1 MGQAIHWFPGHMN
14 KALNEIKEKIK
25 LVDIV
30 IELLD
35 TRIPYSSF
43 NDEFEKIV
51 QNKRRLLVFTKEDLA
66 DPNITKR
73 WIDQF
78 SKEGR
83 DFIFMDVNKD
93 NVNQKLSKYILKLG
107 EEKHAKEKARGMKP
121 QPIRTMIIG
130 IPNVGKSSLINKLAK
145 RKVAGVENRPGFT
158 RGEQM
163 IKVNNDFLLL
173 DTPGVLPMNY
183 ENKKKAMHL
192 ALVGSI
198 KEDILPTLDMAY
210 YLIDFLA
217 NNYPNSLIERFGI
230 NDLNDKEIVLDSI
243 CKKRGLLGQN
253 GAFLVENAAKLLLKE
268 FKDGLLGRISLEK
281 SLWILMSKNNIAIT
295 VKKLLLE

>member
-1 MGQAIHWFPGHMN
+1 MANIHWFPGHMN
-14 KALNEIKEKIK
+14 KALNEIKEKVK
-25 LVDIV
+25 LVDVV

-43 NDEFEKIV
+43 NDEFEKFV
-51 QNKRRLLVFTKEDLA
+51 NNKKRLFVFTKADLA
-66 DPNITKR
+66 DSEITKG

-78 SKEGR
+78 KKEGK
-83 DFIFMDVNKD
+83 DYLFLDILHD
-93 NVNQKLSKYILKLG
+93 NVNVILSKKITEL
-107 EEKHAKEKARGMKP
+107 AKEKHEKEKAKGMKP
-121 QPIRTMIIG
+121 QPVRTMIIG

-163 IKVNNDFLLL
+163 IKINNDFLLV

-198 KEDILPTLDMAY
+198 KEEILPSLDMAD
-210 YLIDFLA
+210 YLLDFFKER
-217 NNYPNSLIERFGI
+217 YPSILETRFDI
-230 NDLNDKEIVLDSI
+230 KEINENHAVLEQI
-243 CKKRGLLGQN
+243 AKKRGLLGQS
-253 GAFLVENAAKLLLKE
+253 GVLQIENAASLLLKE
-268 FKDGLLGRISLEK
+268 FKDGKLGRISLERA
-281 SLWILMSKNNIAIT
+281 L
-295 VKKLLLE
+295 

>member
-1 MGQAIHWFPGHMN
+1 MGTNIHWFPGHMN
-14 KALNEIKEKIK
+14 KALNEIKEKVK

-43 NDEFEKIV
+43 NDEFEKFV
-51 QNKRRLLVFTKEDLA
+51 NNKKRLFVFTKEDLA
-66 DPNITKR
+66 DPEITKG
-73 WIDQF
+73 WVEQF
-78 SKEGR
+78 KKEGK
-83 DFIFMDVNKD
+83 DFIFLDVIHD
-93 NVNQKLSKYILKLG
+93 NVIQILTKRITYL
-107 EEKHAKEKARGMKP
+107 AKEKHEKERSKGMKP
-121 QPIRTMIIG
+121 QPVRAMIIG

-163 IKVNNDFLLL
+163 IKINNDFLLV

-198 KEDILPTLDMAY
+198 KEEILPTLDMAN
-210 YLIDFLA
+210 YLLDFFK
-217 NNYPNSLIERFGI
+217 NNYPSILKERFDI
-230 NDLNDKEIVLDSI
+230 KEINENHAVLEEI
-243 CKKRGLLGQN
+243 ARKRGLLGQN
-253 GAFLVENAAKLLLKE
+253 GVLQVENAASLLLKE
-268 FKDGLLGRISLEK
+268 FKDGKLGCISLERA
-281 SLWILMSKNNIAIT
+281 L
-295 VKKLLLE
+295 

>member
-1 MGQAIHWFPGHMN
+1 MANIHWFPGHMN
-14 KALNEIKEKIK
+14 KALNEIKEKMK
-25 LVDIV
+25 LVDVV

-43 NDEFEKIV
+43 NDEFEKFV
-51 QNKRRLLVFTKEDLA
+51 NNKKRLFVFTKADLA
-66 DPNITKR
+66 DPEVTKG

-78 SKEGR
+78 KKEGK
-83 DFIFMDVNKD
+83 DYLFLDILHD
-93 NVNQKLSKYILKLG
+93 NVNVILSKKITEL
-107 EEKHAKEKARGMKP
+107 AKEKHEREKAKGMKP
-121 QPIRTMIIG
+121 QPVRTMIIG

-163 IKVNNDFLLL
+163 IKINNDFLLV

-198 KEDILPTLDMAY
+198 KEEILPSLDMAD
-210 YLIDFLA
+210 YLLDFFKER
-217 NNYPNSLIERFGI
+217 YPSILEARFDIKDI
-230 NDLNDKEIVLDSI
+230 NENHAVLEQI
-243 CKKRGLLGQN
+243 AKKRGLLGQS
-253 GAFLVENAAKLLLKE
+253 GVLQIENAASLLLKE
-268 FKDGLLGRISLEK
+268 FKDGKLGRISLERA
-281 SLWILMSKNNIAIT
+281 L
-295 VKKLLLE
+295 

>member
-1 MGQAIHWFPGHMN
+1 MANIHWFPGHMN

-25 LVDIV
+25 LVDVV

-51 QNKRRLLVFTKEDLA
+51 NNKKRLFIFTKEDLA
-66 DPNITKR
+66 DPEVTKG
-73 WIDQF
+73 WVEQF
-78 SKEGR
+78 KKENK
-83 DFIFMDVNKD
+83 DFVFLDVLHD
-93 NVNQKLSKYILKLG
+93 NVNMILTKKITEL
-107 EEKHAKEKARGMKP
+107 AKEKQARDKAKGMKP
-121 QPIRTMIIG
+121 QPVRAMIIG

-158 RGEQM
+158 RGEQY
-163 IKVNNDFLLL
+163 IKINNDFLLV

-198 KEDILPTLDMAY
+198 KEEILPSLDMAD
-210 YLIDFLA
+210 YLLNFFKEK
-217 NNYPNSLIERFGI
+217 YPHVLKARFDINEI
-230 NDLNDKEIVLDSI
+230 NDNHLVLEEIA
-243 CKKRGLLGQN
+243 KKRGLLGQN
-253 GAFLVENAAKLLLKE
+253 AVLQIENAASLLLKE
-268 FKDGLLGRISLEK
+268 FKDGKLGRISLER
-281 SLWILMSKNNIAIT
+281 SL
-295 VKKLLLE
+295 

>member
-1 MGQAIHWFPGHMN
+1 MANIHWFPGHMN
-14 KALNEIKEKIK
+14 KALNEIKEKVK
-25 LVDIV
+25 LVDVV

-43 NDEFEKIV
+43 NDEFEKFV
-51 QNKRRLLVFTKEDLA
+51 TNKKRLFVFTKADLA
-66 DPNITKR
+66 DPAITQG

-78 SKEGR
+78 KAEGK
-83 DFIFMDVNKD
+83 DYLFLDIIHD
-93 NVNQKLSKYILKLG
+93 NVNVILTKKITELAKDKH
-107 EEKHAKEKARGMKP
+107 EKERSRGMKP
-121 QPIRTMIIG
+121 QPVRAMIIG

-163 IKVNNDFLLL
+163 IKINNDFLLV

-198 KEDILPTLDMAY
+198 KEEILPSLDMAN
-210 YLIDFLA
+210 YLLDFFKE
-217 NNYPNSLIERFGI
+217 NYPSVLEARFDI
-230 NDLNDKEIVLDSI
+230 KEINENFAVLEEI
-243 CKKRGLLGQN
+243 AKKRGLLGQN
-253 GAFLVENAAKLLLKE
+253 GVLQIENAASLLLKE
-268 FKDGLLGRISLEK
+268 FKDGKLGRISLERA
-281 SLWILMSKNNIAIT
+281 L
-295 VKKLLLE
+295 

>member
-51 QNKRRLLVFTKEDLA
+51 GNKKRLFVFTKQDLA
-66 DPNITKR
+66 DPEITNG
-73 WIDQF
+73 WI
-78 SKEGR
+78 KEFNEQGK
-83 DFIFMDVNKD
+83 DYVFLDVLHD
-93 NVNQKLSKYILKLG
+93 NVSQVLSKMIAKLAV
-107 EEKHAKEKARGMKP
+107 EKHEKEKAKGMKP
-121 QPIRTMIIG
+121 QPVRTMIIG

-158 RGEQM
+158 RGEQV
-163 IKVNNDFLLL
+163 IKVNNDFMLL

-198 KEDILPTLDMAY
+198 KEEILPTLDMAN
-210 YLIDFLA
+210 YLVNFLSE
-217 NNYPNSLIERFGI
+217 NYPNALKERFEI
-230 NDLNDKEIVLDSI
+230 IDLSDPMNVFNMIAQ
-243 CKKRGLLGQN
+243 KRGLLGQN
-253 GAFLVENAAKLLLKE
+253 GAFLIENAAKLLLKE
-268 FKDGLLGRISLEK
+268 FKDGKLGRISLEK
-281 SLWILMSKNNIAIT
+281 SLLC
-295 VKKLLLE
+295 L

>member
-1 MGQAIHWFPGHMN
+1 MANIHWFPGHMN
-14 KALNEIKEKIK
+14 KALNEIKEKVK
-25 LVDIV
+25 LVDVV

-43 NDEFEKIV
+43 NDEFEKFV
-51 QNKRRLLVFTKEDLA
+51 NNKKRLFVFTKADLA
-66 DPNITKR
+66 DPEVTKG

-78 SKEGR
+78 KKEGK
-83 DFIFMDVNKD
+83 DYLFLDILHD
-93 NVNQKLSKYILKLG
+93 NVNVILSKKITEL
-107 EEKHAKEKARGMKP
+107 AKEKHEREKAKGMKP
-121 QPIRTMIIG
+121 QPVRTMIIG

-163 IKVNNDFLLL
+163 IKINNDFLLV

-198 KEDILPTLDMAY
+198 KEEILPSLDMAD
-210 YLIDFLA
+210 YLLDFFKER
-217 NNYPNSLIERFGI
+217 YPSILEARFDIKDI
-230 NDLNDKEIVLDSI
+230 NENHAVLEQI
-243 CKKRGLLGQN
+243 AKKRGLLGQS
-253 GAFLVENAAKLLLKE
+253 GVLQIENAASLLLKE
-268 FKDGLLGRISLEK
+268 FKDGKLGRISLERA
-281 SLWILMSKNNIAIT
+281 L
-295 VKKLLLE
+295 

>member
-1 MGQAIHWFPGHMN
+1 MANIHWFPGHMN
-14 KALNEIKEKIK
+14 KALNEIKEKVK
-25 LVDIV
+25 LVDVV

-43 NDEFEKIV
+43 NDEFEKFV
-51 QNKRRLLVFTKEDLA
+51 NNKKRLFVFTKADLA
-66 DPNITKR
+66 DPEVTKG

-78 SKEGR
+78 KKEGK
-83 DFIFMDVNKD
+83 DYLFLDILHD
-93 NVNQKLSKYILKLG
+93 NVNVILSKKITEL
-107 EEKHAKEKARGMKP
+107 AKEKHEREKAKGMKP
-121 QPIRTMIIG
+121 QPVRTMIIG

-163 IKVNNDFLLL
+163 IKINNDFLLV

-198 KEDILPTLDMAY
+198 KEEILPSLDMAD
-210 YLIDFLA
+210 YLLDFFKER
-217 NNYPNSLIERFGI
+217 YPSILEARFDI
-230 NDLNDKEIVLDSI
+230 KEINENHAVLEQI
-243 CKKRGLLGQN
+243 AKKRGLLGQS
-253 GAFLVENAAKLLLKE
+253 GVLQIENAASLLLKE
-268 FKDGLLGRISLEK
+268 FKDGKLGKISLERA
-281 SLWILMSKNNIAIT
+281 L
-295 VKKLLLE
+295 

>member
-1 MGQAIHWFPGHMN
+1 MATNIHWFPGHMN

-25 LVDIV
+25 LVDVI

-51 QNKRRLLVFTKEDLA
+51 GSKKRLFVFTKADLA
-66 DPNITKR
+66 DPEITKG
-73 WIDQF
+73 WVEQF
-78 SKEGR
+78 KRENK
-83 DFIFMDVNKD
+83 DFIFMDILHD
-93 NVNQKLSKYILKLG
+93 NVRQVLAPKINAL
-107 EEKHAKEKARGMKP
+107 AKEKHEKERSRGMKP
-121 QPIRTMIIG
+121 QPVRAMIIG

-163 IKVNNDFLLL
+163 IKINNDFLLV

-198 KEDILPTLDMAY
+198 KEEILPTLDMAN
-210 YLIDFLA
+210 YLLDFFKE
-217 NNYPNSLIERFGI
+217 NYPNALNERFSI
-230 NDLNDKEIVLDSI
+230 NEINENHQVLEEI
-243 CKKRGLLGQN
+243 AAKRGLLGQN
-253 GAFLVENAAKLLLKE
+253 AVLQVENAALLLLKE
-268 FKDGLLGRISLEK
+268 FKDGKLGRISLERA
-281 SLWILMSKNNIAIT
+281 L
-295 VKKLLLE
+295 

>member
-1 MGQAIHWFPGHMN
+1 MANIHWFPGHMN
-14 KALNEIKEKIK
+14 KALNEIKEKVK
-25 LVDIV
+25 LVDVV

-43 NDEFEKIV
+43 NDEFEKFV
-51 QNKRRLLVFTKEDLA
+51 NNKKRLFVFTKADLA
-66 DPNITKR
+66 DPEVTKG

-78 SKEGR
+78 KKEGK
-83 DFIFMDVNKD
+83 DYLFLDILHD
-93 NVNQKLSKYILKLG
+93 NVNVILSKKITEL
-107 EEKHAKEKARGMKP
+107 AKEKHEREKAKGMKP
-121 QPIRTMIIG
+121 QPVRTMIIG

-163 IKVNNDFLLL
+163 IKINNDFLLV

-198 KEDILPTLDMAY
+198 KEEILPSLDMAD
-210 YLIDFLA
+210 YLLDFFKER
-217 NNYPNSLIERFGI
+217 YPSILESRFDI
-230 NDLNDKEIVLDSI
+230 KEINENHAVLEQI
-243 CKKRGLLGQN
+243 AKKRGLLGQS
-253 GAFLVENAAKLLLKE
+253 GVLQIENAASLLLKE
-268 FKDGLLGRISLEK
+268 FKDGKLGRISLERA
-281 SLWILMSKNNIAIT
+281 L
-295 VKKLLLE
+295 

>member
-1 MGQAIHWFPGHMN
+1 MANIHWFPGHMN
-14 KALNEIKEKIK
+14 KAINEIKEKVK
-25 LVDIV
+25 LVDVV

-43 NDEFEKIV
+43 NDEFEKFV
-51 QNKRRLLVFTKEDLA
+51 NNKKRLFVFTKADLA
-66 DPNITKR
+66 DPEVTKG

-78 SKEGR
+78 KKEGK
-83 DFIFMDVNKD
+83 DYLFLDILHD
-93 NVNQKLSKYILKLG
+93 NVNVILSKKITEL
-107 EEKHAKEKARGMKP
+107 AKEKHDREKAKGMKP
-121 QPIRTMIIG
+121 QPVRTMIIG

-163 IKVNNDFLLL
+163 IKINNDFLLV

-198 KEDILPTLDMAY
+198 KEEILPSLDMAD
-210 YLIDFLA
+210 YLLDFFKER
-217 NNYPNSLIERFGI
+217 YPSILEARFDIKDI
-230 NDLNDKEIVLDSI
+230 NENHAVLEQI
-243 CKKRGLLGQN
+243 AKKRGLLGQS
-253 GAFLVENAAKLLLKE
+253 GVLQIENAASLLLKE
-268 FKDGLLGRISLEK
+268 FKDGKLGRISLERA
-281 SLWILMSKNNIAIT
+281 L
-295 VKKLLLE
+295 

>member
-1 MGQAIHWFPGHMN
+1 MANIHWFPGHMN
-14 KALNEIKEKIK
+14 KALNEIKEKVK
-25 LVDIV
+25 LVDVV

-43 NDEFEKIV
+43 NDEFEKFV
-51 QNKRRLLVFTKEDLA
+51 NNKKRLFVFTKADLA
-66 DPNITKR
+66 DPEVTKG

-78 SKEGR
+78 KKEGK
-83 DFIFMDVNKD
+83 DYLFLDILHD
-93 NVNQKLSKYILKLG
+93 NVNVILSKKITEL
-107 EEKHAKEKARGMKP
+107 AKEKHEREKAKGMKP
-121 QPIRTMIIG
+121 QPVRTMIIG

-163 IKVNNDFLLL
+163 IKINNDFLLV

-198 KEDILPTLDMAY
+198 KEEILPSLDMAD
-210 YLIDFLA
+210 YLLDFFKER
-217 NNYPNSLIERFGI
+217 YPSILESRFDI
-230 NDLNDKEIVLDSI
+230 KEINENHAVLEQI
-243 CKKRGLLGQN
+243 AKKRGLLGQS
-253 GAFLVENAAKLLLKE
+253 GVLQIENAASLLLKE
-268 FKDGLLGRISLEK
+268 FKDGMLGRISLERA
-281 SLWILMSKNNIAIT
+281 L
-295 VKKLLLE
+295 

>member
-1 MGQAIHWFPGHMN
+1 MANIHWFPGHMN
-14 KALNEIKEKIK
+14 KALNEIKEKVK
-25 LVDIV
+25 LVDVV

-43 NDEFEKIV
+43 NDEFEKFV
-51 QNKRRLLVFTKEDLA
+51 TNKKRLFVFTKADLA
-66 DPNITKR
+66 DPSITQG

-78 SKEGR
+78 KAEGK
-83 DFIFMDVNKD
+83 DYLFLDIIHD
-93 NVNQKLSKYILKLG
+93 NVNVILTKKITELAKDKH
-107 EEKHAKEKARGMKP
+107 EKERSRGMKP
-121 QPIRTMIIG
+121 QPVRAMIIG

-163 IKVNNDFLLL
+163 IKINNDFLLV

-198 KEDILPTLDMAY
+198 KEEILPILDMAD
-210 YLIDFLA
+210 YLLDFFKEH
-217 NNYPNSLIERFGI
+217 YPHVLEARFDI
-230 NDLNDKEIVLDSI
+230 KEISENHAVLEEI
-243 CKKRGLLGQN
+243 AKKRGLLGQS
-253 GAFLVENAAKLLLKE
+253 GVLQIENAASLLLKE
-268 FKDGLLGRISLEK
+268 FKDGKLGRISLERA
-281 SLWILMSKNNIAIT
+281 L
-295 VKKLLLE
+295 

>member
-1 MGQAIHWFPGHMN
+1 MANIHWFPGHMN
-14 KALNEIKEKIK
+14 KALNEIKEKVK
-25 LVDIV
+25 LVDVV

-43 NDEFEKIV
+43 NDEFEKFV
-51 QNKRRLLVFTKEDLA
+51 NNKKRLFVFTKADLA
-66 DPNITKR
+66 DPEVTKG

-78 SKEGR
+78 KKEGK
-83 DFIFMDVNKD
+83 DYLFLDILHD
-93 NVNQKLSKYILKLG
+93 NVNIILSKKITEL
-107 EEKHAKEKARGMKP
+107 AKEKHEREKAKGMKP
-121 QPIRTMIIG
+121 QPVRTMIIG

-163 IKVNNDFLLL
+163 IKINNDFLLV

-198 KEDILPTLDMAY
+198 KEEILPSLDMAD
-210 YLIDFLA
+210 YLLDFFKER
-217 NNYPNSLIERFGI
+217 YPSILEARF
-230 NDLNDKEIVLDSI
+230 DMKEINENHAVLEQI
-243 CKKRGLLGQN
+243 AKKRGLLGQS
-253 GAFLVENAAKLLLKE
+253 GVLQIENAASLLLKE
-268 FKDGLLGRISLEK
+268 FKDGKLGRISLERA
-281 SLWILMSKNNIAIT
+281 L
-295 VKKLLLE
+295 